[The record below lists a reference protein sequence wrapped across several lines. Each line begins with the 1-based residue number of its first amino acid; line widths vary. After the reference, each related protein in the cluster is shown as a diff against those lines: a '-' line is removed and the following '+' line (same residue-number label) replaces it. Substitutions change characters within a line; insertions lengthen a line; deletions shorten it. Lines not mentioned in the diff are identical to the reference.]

1 MPIITFDGG
10 KITTEQKADLV
21 RQFTEAAH
29 KVTGIRK
36 EAFVVVIREN
46 APENIGVGGELL
58 ADRLK

>member
-21 RQFTEAAH
+21 RQFTEAAR

-36 EAFVVVIREN
+36 EAFVIVIREN

-58 ADRLK
+58 ADRQK